1 MRWCAKC
8 GSPIEDGLLLCAECA
23 PRNSL
28 IQDVKVYIGKG
39 STAKAYKTSDGG
51 SRNQSRL
58 RVVEKVEWIHDRQRK
73 ERIVRLFDKD
83 NNLYSETCFDI
94 ETGEITWGPKYE
106 NLDSKVH
113 HNPNDKPGGQS
124 VS

>member
-8 GSPIEDGLLLCAECA
+8 GSPIDDGLLLCTDCA
-23 PRNSL
+23 PRRNL
-28 IQDVKVYIGKG
+28 IQDVKIEIGKG
-39 STAKAYKTSDGG
+39 STVKAYEMSNKG

-58 RVVEKVEWIHDRQRK
+58 RVVEKVEWIHDRQRN

-83 NNLYSETCFDI
+83 NNLYSETCFDM

-106 NLDSKVH
+106 DLNSKPH
-113 HNPNDKPGGQS
+113 RSPNEKRGKASKG
-124 VS
+124 

>member
-1 MRWCAKC
+1 MRWCASC
-8 GSPIEDGLLLCAECA
+8 GSLTEDGLLLCAECA
-23 PRNSL
+23 PRNSF
-28 IQDVKVYIGKG
+28 IQDVKIYVGKG

-51 SRNQSRL
+51 SRQQSRL

-83 NNLYSETCFDI
+83 NNLYSEACFDI

-106 NLDSKVH
+106 DLDSKVQR
-113 HNPNDKPGGQS
+113 NPKDRLLIRLT
-124 VS
+124 